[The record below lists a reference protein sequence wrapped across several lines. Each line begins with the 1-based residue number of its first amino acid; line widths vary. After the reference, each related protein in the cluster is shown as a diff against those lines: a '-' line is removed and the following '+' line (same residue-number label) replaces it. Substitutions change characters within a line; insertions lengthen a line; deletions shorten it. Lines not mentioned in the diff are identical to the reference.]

1 MTLIIVDSG
10 CVFRTL
16 AFVERATVNPQVSL
30 LNLTFEADIPSDVIW
45 SLIDGKHIVSLPHHV
60 DRVDDCLDEKIDGG
74 TEDLFDASEDNTGKE
89 DGGERVD
96 IILSRPKCGF

>member
-1 MTLIIVDSG
+1 MKRPII
-10 CVFRTL
+10 FRLL
-16 AFVERATVNPQVSL
+16 AFVERVTVNPQVSL
-30 LNLTFEADIPSDVIW
+30 WKFTLEAGTPGDVMW
-45 SLIDGKHIVSLPHHV
+45 SLIDGKHIVSLPHQDGLFV

-74 TEDLFDASEDNTGKE
+74 TEDLFDSGEDYPVKE